1 MALPRDLSPED
12 KVGQL
17 FWIGVHGTSMN
28 PALRSLLKHVR
39 PGGLILFSRNI
50 ETAVQVR
57 RLTDALFV
65 ATRIPPF
72 IALDQEGGRVSRLKP
87 ILGPT
92 QAPLELARRP
102 RPEAAVKLHASATA
116 AVLKSLGF
124 NVNFAPVLDL
134 SGPDPSNGIGDRA
147 FGETPRTVCHLA
159 RVALEA
165 HLRAGVLPVGKHFP
179 GLGSARA
186 DTHLALPVIRK
197 PRALLWKEDLL
208 PYRRLSRRLPMIM
221 AGHACYPAFQ
231 ARNASPATLAPEIV
245 DLLLRRRIGFRG
257 LILTDDLEM
266 GAVDQEKGA
275 GTQALRALAAG
286 NDGLMFCSSEEKIV
300 EARDALLAAVQDG
313 GVEPARIDRSVRRI
327 LRQKKR
333 SLLERRRAP
342 FVLEGVERS
351 RAALASLGGGCESGF
366 DPTART

>member
-1 MALPRDLSPED
+1 MAPPRDLALEE

-17 FWIGVHGTSMN
+17 LWIGFQGTTMN
-28 PALRSLLKHVR
+28 PALRSLLERVR

-50 ETAVQVR
+50 ETAGQVR
-57 RLTDALFV
+57 RLTDALFG

-72 IALDQEGGRVSRLKP
+72 IALDQEGGRVSRLKS

-92 QAPLELARRP
+92 QTPFDLARRA
-102 RPEAAVKLHASATA
+102 RPETAVRLQASATA
-116 AVLKSLGF
+116 AALKSLGF

-134 SGPDPSNGIGDRA
+134 SGPDPANGIGDRA
-147 FGETPRTVCHLA
+147 FGETPLTVCRLA
-159 RVALEA
+159 KVALDA

-179 GLGSARA
+179 GLGSARD

-197 PRALLWKEDLL
+197 RRALLWREDLL

-231 ARNASPATLAPEIV
+231 GHNIAPATLAPEIV
-245 DLLLRRRIGFRG
+245 DALLRGRIGFRG

-266 GAVDQEKGA
+266 GALDQEEGA

-286 NDGLMFCSSEEKIV
+286 NDGLMFCSSETRIV
-300 EARDALLAAVQDG
+300 EACEAVLAAVRDG
-313 GVEPARIDRSVRRI
+313 NVEPARIDRSVRRI
-327 LRQKKR
+327 LSLKKR
-333 SLLERRRAP
+333 SLGERRRAP
-342 FVLEGVERS
+342 FAPEALKRS
-351 RAALASLGGGCESGF
+351 RAALASLGGGRESGF
-366 DPTART
+366 DPTARA